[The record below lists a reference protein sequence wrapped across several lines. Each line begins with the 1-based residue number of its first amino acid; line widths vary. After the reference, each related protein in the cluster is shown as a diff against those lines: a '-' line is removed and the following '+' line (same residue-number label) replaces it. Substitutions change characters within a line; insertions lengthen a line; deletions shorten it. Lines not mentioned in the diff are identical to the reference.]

1 MKPIFLFAW
10 IAFASCNNSNV
21 SSEPIRGH
29 DSSTAPGT
37 PANTMVDDTATKL
50 PANAA
55 RKLYSNVRFKE
66 VNVEKRG
73 ENKYRIR
80 GKGQIFEA
88 RFGWVVEDGHNEL
101 AQGFEDTNAGA
112 PEWGSFDFTVEV
124 KKARTN
130 SVLHLVLFET
140 SAKDGSR
147 VHECPVPL
155 Q

>member
-1 MKPIFLFAW
+1 
-10 IAFASCNNSNV
+10 
-21 SSEPIRGH
+21 
-29 DSSTAPGT
+29 
-37 PANTMVDDTATKL
+37 MVDDTATKL